1 MDFEPLPV
9 AATAEHLARALRR
22 AGVLGD
28 NSVSS
33 VVVESSRNM
42 VLSQI
47 RRLRISYQ
55 AECGAP
61 KTLILKTELPERAG
75 QGANGGRHE
84 VDFYTGIATAM
95 SAGLVPRCFEAK
107 WASETKTWH
116 LLLEDLGDSHV
127 IATQWPL
134 PPTIAQC
141 QSVMRARARF
151 QAAWWDDARL
161 GVSVGSQPDRQEI
174 DRQVQRLAEQFAK
187 FADFM
192 GDRLPRERLRIF
204 EQWLDAGPLLLARA
218 FNGPNRTIVHGDAH
232 VWNCFLPRDERSDD
246 VRLFDWD
253 SWRIGLGAIDLAY
266 MMAVHWYPDLR
277 HEREQLLLD
286 DYHTTLVAQGIAGYD
301 RFALQT
307 DYRLSVLWQL
317 MTPVMQHA
325 YGIPPL
331 IWWNNLERILLA
343 ADDLNCRDL
352 LG

>member
-1 MDFEPLPV
+1 MRWTSTQGLPPRCPPASSHGV
-9 AATAEHLARALRR
+9 SKPSGPRKRKHGTSCSRISVTRTSLRR
-22 AGVLGD
+22 SGRCRQPLRNVR
-28 NSVSS
+28 VS
-33 VVVESSRNM
+33 
-42 VLSQI
+42 
-47 RRLRISYQ
+47 
-55 AECGAP
+55 
-61 KTLILKTELPERAG
+61 RAHARG
-75 QGANGGRHE
+75 SKQHGGTMH
-84 VDFYTGIATAM
+84 G
-95 SAGLVPRCFEAK
+95 
-107 WASETKTWH
+107 W
-116 LLLEDLGDSHV
+116 
-127 IATQWPL
+127 
-134 PPTIAQC
+134 
-141 QSVMRARARF
+141 
-151 QAAWWDDARL
+151 
-161 GVSVGSQPDRQEI
+161 VSPSGSQPDRQEI
-174 DRQVQRLAEQFAK
+174 DRQVQRLAEQFAQ

-246 VRLFDWD
+246 VRLFDRD